1 MSGKFIEKLLI
12 RLIFSA
18 VIFLLFFQIITSF
31 KESIGEEN
39 HLVNGNSTKDWT
51 YESEVITF
59 FLKDYSL
66 MPHLKVIVNGEVKG
80 TFKNR
85 YVTVAVHGGDVLSL
99 DGTFYEI
106 PVRIEVLNISGG
118 IKHPKKG
125 SVLKLHGNI
134 LPVGMVKEIEPN
146 K

>member
-18 VIFLLFFQIITSF
+18 VIFLIFFQFITSF
-31 KESIGEEN
+31 KKSIADEN
-39 HLVNGNSTKDWT
+39 LVTGNSTKDWT
-51 YESEVITF
+51 YESEIITF

-66 MPHLKVIVNGEVKG
+66 MPHLNVVVNGEVKG

-85 YVTVAVHGGDVLSL
+85 YVSVAVHEGDVLAL
-99 DGTFYEI
+99 DSTFYEI
-106 PVRIEVLNISGG
+106 PVRIEVLDISGA
-118 IKHPKKG
+118 INHPKKG
-125 SVLKLHGNI
+125 TVFKLHGNI
-134 LPVGMVKEIEPN
+134 LPIGEVKENESN